1 MTYWHKIIPK
11 IQSLY
16 PGGATSGHQPANS
29 VEYWRD
35 RILDIIYRSTAILG
49 WIAYLPSVYL
59 AFIEGIWWLV
69 AFNTIGY
76 AWFVWAAFSRH
87 LSFKLKA
94 VLLLAFFYGIGVA
107 LLIQLGPF
115 AAGSIWL
122 FAFPVMTGLLF
133 GLRPAMGALAVNALT
148 VICFGIALTA
158 GWIVIDFMPANMAD
172 KWWVISANFLL
183 LDTVATLSI
192 AVLLRGLKTALE
204 KQRQTRQSLEEK
216 HRELQQANEN
226 LRQEFAERQR
236 AEEEITRSHEI
247 LVTVL
252 DSIDADVFVADIET
266 HEVLLMNR
274 HMQESFGGDRTGAKC

>member
-1 MTYWHKIIPK
+1 
-11 IQSLY
+11 
-16 PGGATSGHQPANS
+16 
-29 VEYWRD
+29 
-35 RILDIIYRSTAILG
+35 
-49 WIAYLPSVYL
+49 
-59 AFIEGIWWLV
+59 
-69 AFNTIGY
+69 
-76 AWFVWAAFSRH
+76 
-87 LSFKLKA
+87 
-94 VLLLAFFYGIGVA
+94 
-107 LLIQLGPF
+107 
-115 AAGSIWL
+115 
-122 FAFPVMTGLLF
+122 
-133 GLRPAMGALAVNALT
+133 
-148 VICFGIALTA
+148 
-158 GWIVIDFMPANMAD
+158 MPANMAD

-274 HMQESFGGDRTGAKC
+274 HMQESFGGDRTGAKCWEVFQDRAAPCDIVPQRRDCGRYRAGRRVAGMGRRKSRYRPNVLEF